1 MQNKNTPRHDPLTM
15 KAQDQLEALLLEGLK
30 GDETALTRNDWAAI
44 RQEAM
49 AKVKGVKGGKGR
61 PG

>member
-1 MQNKNTPRHDPLTM
+1 M